1 MCVIN
6 KARIETKVYLSIE
19 LGSGTGVCHGDKV
32 NRPCVAERRT
42 FGSVWRREREKLA
55 GRCVRLR
62 TVLTGV

>member
-19 LGSGTGVCHGDKV
+19 LGIGTGVCHGDNV

-42 FGSVWRREREKLA
+42 VGSVWRRERKKLA
-55 GRCVRLR
+55 VRCVTLH
-62 TVLTGV
+62 TALTGV